1 MEVMMAAD
9 TLDFEAA
16 TSLIDRLVDRLI
28 SAGRQKTEADR
39 LLIKEAQGFL
49 QRHKRMGAKAQ

>member
-1 MEVMMAAD
+1 MEVMMAAH

-39 LLIKEAQGFL
+39 LLIKEAQAFL
-49 QRHKRMGAKAQ
+49 QRHNRAGAKAQ